1 MLGIILSSLL
11 PLCRLIVTPGLISF
25 TCELDP
31 AAGTMPDPTMNR
43 NDTVVLGTLSVVI
56 VMFLLG
62 VGFGL
67 LLGC

>member
-1 MLGIILSSLL
+1 MYH
-11 PLCRLIVTPGLISF
+11 LIATPGLVSSD
-25 TCELDP
+25 L
-31 AAGTMPDPTMNR
+31 TMNR
-43 NDTVVLGTLSVVI
+43 NDTVVLGALSATI

>member
-1 MLGIILSSLL
+1 
-11 PLCRLIVTPGLISF
+11 
-25 TCELDP
+25 
-31 AAGTMPDPTMNR
+31 MPDPTMNR